1 MAQKQ
6 PRISKHSNIRIHK
19 PSDHEKNDGI
29 HSHSH
34 THGHTHTQ
42 TKAVVNRLSR
52 AIGHLEAVKKMVEDG
67 RDCTEVL
74 VQLVAVRSALNNAG
88 KVILQDH
95 IDHCIIDAV
104 ESGDYKAVEELN
116 KAIAQ
121 FVK

>member
-1 MAQKQ
+1 MTQKD
-6 PRISKHSNIRIHK
+6 P
-19 PSDHEKNDGI
+19 DT

-34 THGHTHTQ
+34 THSHNHTQ
-42 TKAVVNRLSR
+42 TKAVINRLSR

-74 VQLVAVRSALNNAG
+74 VQLVAVRSALNNTG
-88 KVILQDH
+88 KVILKDH

-104 ESGDYKAVEELN
+104 ESEDYKAVEELN

-121 FVK
+121 FIK

>member
-1 MAQKQ
+1 MIQKQ
-6 PRISKHSNIRIHK
+6 PRISKHSNIHK
-19 PSDHEKNDGI
+19 PSDHEENHDI
-29 HSHSH
+29 PSHSH

-52 AIGHLEAVKKMVEDG
+52 AIGHLEAVKKMVEDS

-74 VQLVAVRSALNNAG
+74 AQLVAVRSAINNTG

-95 IDHCIIDAV
+95 IDHCIVDAV
-104 ESGDYKAVEELN
+104 ESGDHKAIEELN